1 HTRFS
6 RDWSSDVCSSD
17 LQVVLRP
24 VAGLLAEAAGR
35 VLVDVDVVGG
45 EGVDQPAVGVGDV
58 HAVAVGLVQ
67 TGRIDAVGD
76 VAQRGGGAGGDAE
89 VGLTRLQRDA
99 EGGGLHVTPGVGS
112 ASGRGWGSERG

>member
-1 HTRFS
+1 AFHVTGVQTCALPIF
-6 RDWSSDVCSSD
+6 
-17 LQVVLRP
+17 
-24 VAGLLAEAAGR
+24 
-35 VLVDVDVVGG
+35 DVVGG

-99 EGGGLHVTPGVGS
+99 EVGDLHVTPGVGS